1 MSRLSVELIPRDRE
15 TLLHDYAVVRD
26 VLPDAT
32 DINIPDLLRLPVRSW
47 DAVAALQEF
56 SASAGAAPLNGIPHI
71 RAIDIDPDQPL
82 PGANDSG
89 LREVLVIAGDPPQD
103 MGHRTW
109 PNTTVDIIGRY
120 RRELPHLK
128 VYAAFDPY
136 RRAPY
141 RELEDIRRKRAA
153 GACGFFT
160 QPLFDRRM
168 LELSASW
175 LDGDTVF
182 WGLSPVI
189 GPKSRAYWERVNRVV
204 FPRDFDPSL
213 PANIA
218 FAQDVLRFARERGD
232 SAYLMPVKVDLASY
246 LAPLQGIFRT
256 DHNPV

>member
-1 MSRLSVELIPRDRE
+1 MSRLSIELIPRGGE
-15 TLLHDYAVVRD
+15 ALLRDDAVVRD
-26 VLPDAT
+26 VLPDVT
-32 DINIPDLLRLPVRSW
+32 DINIPDLLRLPLRSW
-47 DAVAALQEF
+47 QAVRALREHG
-56 SASAGAAPLNGIPHI
+56 AGAASLNGIPHI
-71 RAIDIDPDQPL
+71 RAIDIDPDRPL
-82 PGANDSG
+82 PGADDPV
-89 LREVLVIAGDPPQD
+89 LREILVIAGDPPQD

-141 RELEDIRRKRAA
+141 RELEDIRRKKAA

-175 LDGDTVF
+175 LEDETVF
-182 WGLSPVI
+182 WGVSPVI

-204 FPRDFDPSL
+204 FPRDFNPSL
-213 PANIA
+213 QANIA

-232 SAYLMPVKVDLASY
+232 SAYLMPVKVDLATY
-246 LAPLQGIFRT
+246 LAPLQEIFRM